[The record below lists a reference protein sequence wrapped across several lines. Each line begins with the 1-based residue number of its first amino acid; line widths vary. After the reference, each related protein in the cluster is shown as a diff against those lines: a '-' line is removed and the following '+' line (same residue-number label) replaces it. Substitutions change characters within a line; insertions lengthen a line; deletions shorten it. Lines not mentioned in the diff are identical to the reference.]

1 MKFLTIG
8 FLALC
13 AWIAFSAYIYVCKV
27 KGFCNG
33 PETVESTVV
42 MPEET
47 TAADTLS
54 EPSVQEAAVIPED
67 LVVHF
72 AFDRSDF
79 TPDAQT
85 DNYIQDSKAYLDQN
99 SDARLSMTGHTDAI
113 GTDAYNQALGVRR
126 AQTVK
131 QYFESRGMP
140 AGSILVE
147 SRGESEPA
155 DDNNTSAGRAN
166 NRRTEVTIIK

>member
-13 AWIAFSAYIYVCKV
+13 AWIAFSTYIYVCKV
-27 KGFCNG
+27 KGFCKES
-33 PETVESTVV
+33 ETIESTAV

-47 TAADTLS
+47 TAGDTLS
-54 EPSVQEAAVIPED
+54 EPAVREAAVIPED

-79 TPDAQT
+79 NPDAQT
-85 DNYIQDSKAYLDQN
+85 EKYIQDSKAYLDQN
-99 SDARLSMTGHTDAI
+99 SEARLSMTGHTCAI
-113 GTDAYNQALGVRR
+113 GTDAYNQALGERR
-126 AQTVK
+126 AQSVK
-131 QYFESRGMP
+131 QYFQSKGMP

-147 SRGESEPA
+147 SRGENEPV